1 MRLATEWQTITGLSG
16 SRVWLVDVTGA
27 ESSVALAELLS
38 TPGFRMVT
46 RPAAVL
52 PPQGLLDSLP
62 AEAVDQ
68 ARWWERHIIEVITG
82 VPPEAGNAWGV
93 LVTVTPFA
101 AAVPI
106 LRFVI
111 CADAPP
117 E

>member
-1 MRLATEWQTITGLSG
+1 AAHTITGLSG

-82 VPPEAGNAWGV
+82 VPPEAGKGAG
-93 LVTVTPFA
+93 PRPEYDPA
-101 AAVPI
+101 ARDQKVAGRDRAVSAAGRP
-106 LRFVI
+106 V
-111 CADAPP
+111 P
-117 E
+117 